1 MPRSSKSAESAPSYT
16 TATLAKGLDVLSALA
31 LRDDAGLSE
40 LARDL
45 GLSAPTLFR
54 ILATLVERGFV
65 QKSAGRYRLSLRCW
79 ELGARALGRLG
90 VAAVARPW
98 MARLAEEVNESPH
111 LAVLQD
117 DAVVIIERGEC
128 RQPVKVQTDLGQRAP
143 AHASATGKV
152 LLAFAPADRQAT
164 VLARPLE
171 RFTIH
176 TLATP
181 AALSRELALVRRQGY
196 ATNRGEWRPGVSAVA
211 LPLLDSQ
218 GTAVA
223 SLSLTLPTERFT
235 DARLASD
242 LLPAL
247 RRAADAIAREM
258 GAPGTAATAAR
269 RPSR

>member
-1 MPRSSKSAESAPSYT
+1 MPRSSKTAESAPSYT
-16 TATLAKGLDVLSALA
+16 TATLAKGLDVLSALGA
-31 LRDDAGLSE
+31 RDDAGLSE
-40 LARDL
+40 LAREL

-65 QKSAGRYRLSLRCW
+65 QKTAGRYRLSLRCW

-117 DAVVIIERGEC
+117 DAVVIIERSEC
-128 RQPVKVQTDLGQRAP
+128 RQPVKVQTNLGQRAP

-152 LLAFAPADRQAT
+152 LLAFASPDRQAA
-164 VLARPLE
+164 VLAAPLE
-171 RFTIH
+171 RFTDR
-176 TLATP
+176 TLAT
-181 AALSRELALVRRQGY
+181 ASALSREFGQVRRQGF

-211 LPLLDSQ
+211 VPLLDSQ
-218 GTAVA
+218 GAAVA

-235 DARLASD
+235 DARLAGE

-247 RRAADAIAREM
+247 RRAAMAIAGEM
-258 GAPGTAATAAR
+258 GAPLDAPAVS